1 MELKLTNAKIITP
14 YKEIE
19 RGSVIIKDGI
29 ISEILE
35 ERTEGEDLEGMLLLP
50 AFVDIHTHGIG
61 GYDYTSWDSE
71 DDFIKNAIGMKKKLI
86 QHGVTT
92 FLPTTVTMPRES
104 LLEACKAISQTDI
117 LGLHLEGPY
126 ISEKHAGA
134 QDVRYIRN
142 PDKNEVLECV
152 RESNNKVITITYS
165 PEKDLDFIP
174 FMLSLGIYPSIG
186 HTDADYETAVKAF
199 LLGASRVTHLF
210 NAMRAFHHRD
220 PGVILA
226 SINFSPFI
234 EIIPDF
240 IHVDKEVVRFL
251 TKIVDIKRIVA
262 VTDSIIATD
271 LQDGTY
277 TLGKMRIRVE
287 NGIAR
292 TEDGKLAGST
302 LTMDKAFKNLSS
314 IIGIREA
321 SLICSYNPARAIG
334 LSDRGIIEKG
344 KRADLIV
351 MDEKLNVKK
360 VFINGEEIFS
370 SS

>member
-1 MELKLTNAKIITP
+1 MEIKLTKAKIITP

-19 RGSVIIKDGI
+19 RGSVIIKDGKI
-29 ISEILE
+29 NEILE
-35 ERTEGEDLEGMLLLP
+35 GGTNGEDLEGMLLLP
-50 AFVDIHTHGIG
+50 GFVDIHTHGIG

-71 DDFIKNAIGMKKKLI
+71 DDFMKNAIGMKKKLI

-92 FLPTTVTMPRES
+92 FLPTTVTMPKES

-134 QDVRYIRN
+134 QDIRYIRN
-142 PDKNEVLECV
+142 PDRNEVLECV
-152 RESNNKVITITYS
+152 RKSNNKVLTITYS
-165 PEKDLDFIP
+165 PEKDLNFVQ
-174 FMLSLGIYPSIG
+174 FLLSLSIYPSIG
-186 HTDADYETAVKAF
+186 HTDADYETAIKAF
-199 LLGASRVTHLF
+199 LLGANRVTHLF
-210 NAMRAFHHRD
+210 NAMRGFHHRD

-240 IHVDKEVVRFL
+240 IHVDKEVIRFL

-271 LQDGTY
+271 LQNGTY
-277 TLGKMRIRVE
+277 SLGKMKIRVE

-302 LTMDKAFKNLSS
+302 LTMDKAFKNLSN
-314 IIGIREA
+314 IIGIVEA

-344 KRADLIV
+344 KRADLVV
-351 MDEKLNVKK
+351 MDEKLNVRK
-360 VFINGEEIFS
+360 VFINGEEVFS